1 MLPSLKIC
9 FLQNRPGPPLKSH
22 QLVISPRGKVISLGV
37 TTLLCDDSDFKMT
50 HSDGLGKN
58 IFTIAALC
66 LMKTTN
72 GMWEKLCM

>member
-37 TTLLCDDSDFKMT
+37 TTLLCDDNDFTLILCHFVVEEFSMSSDQE
-50 HSDGLGKN
+50 D
-58 IFTIAALC
+58 
-66 LMKTTN
+66 
-72 GMWEKLCM
+72 